1 MAGGRPTD
9 YCQQIADDI
18 CERLLDGE
26 SLRTICASE
35 DMPARST
42 VMRWLGL
49 HKEFSDQYARTKQEQ
64 AEALADE
71 IVEIA
76 DEEVTMIKASKH
88 GVKADDEDGNVEVA
102 FDPTAVA
109 RNRLRVDARKWVAAK
124 LLPKK
129 YGERSQ
135 MELSGAN
142 GGPLEVTVSLVKA
155 SG

>member
-1 MAGGRPTD
+1 MTGGRPTD
-9 YCQQIADDI
+9 YCQQIADEI
-18 CERLLDGE
+18 CERLLDGD

-71 IVEIA
+71 IVDIA
-76 DEEVTMIKASKH
+76 DEEHLSLKLGEKGEAAIYVYDS
-88 GVKADDEDGNVEVA
+88 
-102 FDPTAVA
+102 TAVA

-135 MELSGAN
+135 MELSGPN
-142 GGPLEVTVSLVKA
+142 GGAVETVTRVVLTSDE
-155 SG
+155 